1 MDEEMQQNTQAFPYP
16 CSDGSRTLRL
26 LRTDIAFRVWGA
38 VVFFAMFARLRRSVR
53 EQPDT

>member
-1 MDEEMQQNTQAFPYP
+1 MNFPYP

-26 LRTDIAFRVWGA
+26 LRTDIAFRVLGA